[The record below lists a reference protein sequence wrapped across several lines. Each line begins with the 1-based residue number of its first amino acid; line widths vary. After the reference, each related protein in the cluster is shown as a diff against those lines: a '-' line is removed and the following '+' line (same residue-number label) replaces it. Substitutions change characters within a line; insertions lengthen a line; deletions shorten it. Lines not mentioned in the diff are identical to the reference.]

1 MWRMTNLN
9 KPRIAV
15 LFPGALGDFVC
26 LIPTLH
32 ALAKNAQ
39 LEVFAKTEFADIVSR
54 DIPVGTLERYEIN
67 RLFVAG
73 GAFERRVRDF
83 FSPYERIY
91 SWTGSGLP
99 VFAGELGTVAP
110 GRARLFAFRGANS
123 TTHQADYYLSCLGFP
138 QNHCGA
144 VNIPLRPEA
153 LKWREEFWDR
163 YALKQKAV
171 LVLAPGSGTREK
183 NWPAAYYA
191 AIARWWR
198 GRTGGAVIVLLGPAE
213 QERGGLDALAVD
225 FISAKNLNLAQVAA
239 LLCRGDLYLGNDSGI
254 THLAAAV
261 GAPTV
266 ALFGPSDA
274 RRWAPRGPKVRLLS
288 LDVACSPC
296 DLDVMKSCPHRKCL
310 TEFLPEKVIGALED
324 WAEITTL
331 TWGGA
336 GIRVQCGI
344 RPDQTKENAG

>member
-1 MWRMTNLN
+1 MMNLN

-26 LIPTLH
+26 LIPALH
-32 ALAKNAQ
+32 ALAENAQ
-39 LEVFAKTEFADIVSR
+39 LQVFAKTEFADIVPR

-83 FSPYERIY
+83 FSTYERIY
-91 SWTGSGLP
+91 SWMGSGLP
-99 VFAGELGTVAP
+99 VFAEGLGAVAA
-110 GRARLFAFRGANS
+110 GRARLFPFCGANS

-138 QNHCGA
+138 QNHCRA
-144 VNIPLRPEA
+144 VNVPLRPEA
-153 LKWREEFWDR
+153 LKWREDFSDR
-163 YALKQKAV
+163 YALKEKAV
-171 LVLAPGSGTREK
+171 LVLAPGSGAREK
-183 NWPAAYYA
+183 NWPAAYFA
-191 AIARWWR
+191 AVARWWR

-225 FISAKNLNLAQVAA
+225 FISARNLNLAQVAA

-266 ALFGPSDA
+266 ALFGSSDA
-274 RRWAPRGPKVRLLS
+274 RRWAPRGPNVRLLS

-296 DLDVMKSCPHRKCL
+296 DLDVMRSCPHRKCL
-310 TEFLPEKVIGALED
+310 TEFFPDKLIGELEHH
-324 WAEITTL
+324 AEITTL

-336 GIRVQCGI
+336 GITVQSGSQA
-344 RPDQTKENAG
+344 DQMKVKAG